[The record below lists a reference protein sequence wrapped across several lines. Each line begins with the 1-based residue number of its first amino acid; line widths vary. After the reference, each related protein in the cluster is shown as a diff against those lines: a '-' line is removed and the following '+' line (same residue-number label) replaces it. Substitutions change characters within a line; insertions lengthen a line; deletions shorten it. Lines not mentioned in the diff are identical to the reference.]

1 MSQKIRLQILRCV
14 VILKVFSKK
23 RSVLVQKTRPLLLSE
38 TILNAVRR
46 PGTICSTCRML
57 LVGMILLLPAK
68 NKQNRPSVHNQ
79 PVRQLR
85 CSTTLRPRLHDGPVR
100 LSWKGAGMPLAY
112 ITCPRGFP
120 PSRLDSQGAQRP
132 CGPVCTT
139 SRLDS

>member
-14 VILKVFSKK
+14 AILKGFSKKK

-46 PGTICSTCRML
+46 PGTLCSTCRML

-79 PVRQLR
+79 PV
-85 CSTTLRPRLHDGPVR
+85 
-100 LSWKGAGMPLAY
+100 
-112 ITCPRGFP
+112 
-120 PSRLDSQGAQRP
+120 
-132 CGPVCTT
+132 
-139 SRLDS
+139 